1 MNYENLLLT
10 ADSLLAEFGQPVTI
24 TSKSTG
30 QYNADTG
37 AYSET
42 EVTVSTVAVVD
53 TFTDN
58 EKSSG
63 SIKFSDRKLLVSPV
77 GVSAILPNDTIT
89 VGTDK
94 FSVIDVKIIKPAAIV
109 ILYEVQV
116 RGVT

>member
-1 MNYENLLLT
+1 MNYENLLIT
-10 ADSLLAEFGQPVTI
+10 ADNLLAEFGQAVTI

-30 QYNADTG
+30 QYDANTG
-37 AYSET
+37 GYSET

-77 GVSAILPNDTIT
+77 GVTAILPNDVITI
-89 VGTDK
+89 GTDK
-94 FSVIDVKIIKPAAIV
+94 FSVIDVSVIKPASV
-109 ILYEVQV
+109 VVLYEVQV